1 MSGTADATTLNV
13 FELKTPVNNL
23 DPESRLLHALREMEI
38 TTFTFTG
45 SVTLHFNQGGLTDID
60 RLEKSLKKK
69 GKK

>member
-1 MSGTADATTLNV
+1 MSGTTDATTLNV

>member
-1 MSGTADATTLNV
+1 MSGTTGATTLNV
-13 FELKTPVNNL
+13 FDLKTPVNNL